1 MLNLLQNIYDF
12 ILGGVNFIV
21 TIIKSLIE
29 AFMFIPSI
37 YSSLAE
43 AIGYL
48 PPVLGL
54 FAYVSVA
61 FIILNYII
69 GRPS

>member
-1 MLNLLQNIYDF
+1 MLNLLQAIVDF
-12 ILGGVNFIV
+12 ITGGINFIV
-21 TIIKSLIE
+21 TIIKSLIQ

-54 FAYVSVA
+54 FAYTSVA
-61 FIILNYII
+61 LIILNYVI